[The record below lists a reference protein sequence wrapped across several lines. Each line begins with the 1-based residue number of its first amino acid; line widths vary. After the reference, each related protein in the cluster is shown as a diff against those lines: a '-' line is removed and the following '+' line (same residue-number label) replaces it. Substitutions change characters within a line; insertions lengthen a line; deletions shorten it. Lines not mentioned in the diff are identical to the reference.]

1 MHPADGLYLEMRKI
15 TADCRFTLLSIT
27 YGLTMR
33 RLIAALVILLLTGVP
48 VLSAFAATPVS
59 SDLPACCKKGGAH
72 MCSVRRSQTHPRDG
86 KPALYAVCP
95 FAGKINPV
103 IPGQRVALSLTTAC
117 SAAPAPKVDT
127 IGASQVLVL
136 VSSLHFENFKR
147 GPPPA
152 LS

>member
-1 MHPADGLYLEMRKI
+1 MRKI
-15 TADCRFTLLSIT
+15 TADCGFMLLSIT

-33 RLIAALVILLLTGVP
+33 RLIAALVILLLTGMP
-48 VLSAFAATPVS
+48 ILSAWAATPLS

-72 MCSVRRSQTHPRDG
+72 MCSMRRSQAHPEDG

-103 IPGQRVALSLTTAC
+103 IPGQRVGLSLMTAY
-117 SAAPAPKVDT
+117 SAAPVPNSDV
-127 IGASQVLVL
+127 IGASQALVQA
-136 VSSLHFENFKR
+136 SSFHFENFKR
-147 GPPPA
+147 GPPPV